1 MLVVD
6 LSTYSLLKKKI
17 EKFIIDLS
25 RDSKVLK
32 YIVVRMLKNIKLQT
46 SEGYN
51 FQNNNLHTFFFI
63 PSYLTRWNHRYIR
76 TNWPFVLTAY
86 HTEMNKKILNILY
99 KDNYKIKFMIRSLL
113 EWDVVHSLIILSMVE
128 IRISKKKK

>member
-63 PSYLTRWNHRYIR
+63 PSYLTR
-76 TNWPFVLTAY
+76 
-86 HTEMNKKILNILY
+86 
-99 KDNYKIKFMIRSLL
+99 
-113 EWDVVHSLIILSMVE
+113 
-128 IRISKKKK
+128 